1 MKTLIVIQRS
11 KATKDLENTKVDV
24 TEILPPSGRLNDK
37 MHEDTI
43 MKIKKFEF
51 NMFPVNCYVLS
62 DNSGEAVVIDAG
74 CFYPEEKQ
82 MLKDYL
88 TDNNLTLKHVL
99 CTHLHLDHVFGNPF
113 LFQEYGLRPQG
124 GQQDEFWLDQA
135 YAMARSFGFQY
146 DEKQPA
152 LGHYIEDGDIIT
164 FGDTRLKAIHV
175 PGHSPGSLVF
185 LCEEAACAFA
195 GDVLFYGSIGRAD
208 LAGGIYQGLLEG
220 IRTKLFTLPGETRIY
235 PGHGPSTSIGYEK
248 KNNPFYQ

>member
-1 MKTLIVIQRS
+1 MKTS
-11 KATKDLENTKVDV
+11 
-24 TEILPPSGRLNDK
+24 
-37 MHEDTI
+37 DT

-62 DNSGEAVVIDAG
+62 DESGEAVVIDPG

-113 LFQEYGLRPQG
+113 LFQEYGLQPEG
-124 GQQDEFWLDQA
+124 GQQDEFWLSQISD
-135 YAMARSFGFQY
+135 MARSFGFLY
-146 DEKQPA
+146 EEKQPA
-152 LGHYIEDGDIIT
+152 LGKYIGEGDVIT
-164 FGDTRLKAIHV
+164 FGSISLKAYHV
-175 PGHSPGSLVF
+175 PGHSPGSFVYY
-185 LCEEAACAFA
+185 CEDAACVFS

-208 LAGGIYQGLLEG
+208 LKGGNFDELKEG
-220 IRTKLFTLPGETRIY
+220 ICNHLFTLPEETRVY

-248 KNNPFYQ
+248 KNNPFFR

>member
-1 MKTLIVIQRS
+1 
-11 KATKDLENTKVDV
+11 
-24 TEILPPSGRLNDK
+24 
-37 MHEDTI
+37 

-62 DNSGEAVVIDAG
+62 DESGEAVVIDPG

-88 TDNNLTLKHVL
+88 LDNNLTLKHVL
-99 CTHLHLDHVFGNPF
+99 CTHLHLDHIFGNPYLYKEF
-113 LFQEYGLRPQG
+113 GLQPEG

-135 YAMARSFGFQY
+135 SALARNFGFIY

-152 LGHYIEDGDIIT
+152 LGKYICEGDTIT
-164 FGDTRLKAIHV
+164 FGDTTLKAIHV
-175 PGHSPGSLVF
+175 PGHSPGSIVF
-185 LCEEAACAFA
+185 YSPEAACVFS

-208 LAGGIYQGLLEG
+208 LKGGNFDDLKEG
-220 IRTKLFTLPGETRIY
+220 ICNQLFTLPAETRVY

-248 KNNPFYQ
+248 NNNPFFR

>member
-1 MKTLIVIQRS
+1 
-11 KATKDLENTKVDV
+11 
-24 TEILPPSGRLNDK
+24 
-37 MHEDTI
+37 

-62 DNSGEAVVIDAG
+62 DESGEAVVIDPG

-88 TDNNLTLKHVL
+88 LDNNLTLKHVL
-99 CTHLHLDHVFGNPF
+99 CTHLHLDHIFGNPYLYKEF
-113 LFQEYGLRPQG
+113 GLQPEG

-135 YAMARSFGFQY
+135 SAMARNFGFIY

-152 LGHYIEDGDIIT
+152 LGKYICEGDTIT
-164 FGDTRLKAIHV
+164 FGDTTLKAIHV
-175 PGHSPGSLVF
+175 PVHSPGSIVF
-185 LCEEAACAFA
+185 YSPEAACVFS

-208 LAGGIYQGLLEG
+208 LKGGNFDDLKEG
-220 IRTKLFTLPGETRIY
+220 ICNQLFTLPAETRVY

-248 KNNPFYQ
+248 NNNPFFR